1 MQSRRPVL
9 DRPSHSPAVAG
20 APVREREGGATQ
32 FSPDL
37 LDAVAAALPAADGV
51 AIAAREVHERVR
63 AWNRTTVRHAL
74 RALVRSGRASFI
86 GGDRHRKYRLPGG
99 AEPNGAETPTAVA
112 GRPTRRAPG
121 RQDSWRDYAL
131 RGDGSVQ
138 LPDAQTVAAA
148 MEKHGQRYD
157 DVDAAALQRE
167 ERLAGWSWRRPTNA
181 ALTRAVFGDP
191 PPGRRRPP

>member
-1 MQSRRPVL
+1 MARRPQQRWR
-9 DRPSHSPAVAG
+9 D
-20 APVREREGGATQ
+20 APRGELREG
-32 FSPDL
+32 
-37 LDAVAAALPAADGV
+37 
-51 AIAAREVHERVR
+51 R
-63 AWNRTTVRHAL
+63 N
-74 RALVRSGRASFI
+74 
-86 GGDRHRKYRLPGG
+86 
-99 AEPNGAETPTAVA
+99 
-112 GRPTRRAPG
+112 
-121 RQDSWRDYAL
+121 SWRDYAL